1 MAGPRAKLLAYLRGG
16 RYTFGFAKTRCIS
29 TWRETR
35 VPDRASHWSWPPPSG
50 MPVAPCA
57 LGPLEPGWA
66 DYNAITARNL
76 ETLLQHREAGRE
88 FGVIHFGDWYGER
101 TWNWGNLE
109 YDLHHGLFLQ
119 FARTGDRRFFDQAV
133 ISARHQMDVDTIH
146 HHREPARVG
155 QQWIHSVM
163 HTAGYYPKEFQGM
176 GRYAA
181 EGWSDNRG
189 HVWAGG
195 LFDAALFT
203 GDRRAWEVATRIADW
218 AAGPQ
223 ITNFDFGNAR
233 ARVDA
238 HSRHERLQR
247 HR

>member
-1 MAGPRAKLLAYLRGG
+1 
-16 RYTFGFAKTRCIS
+16 
-29 TWRETR
+29 
-35 VPDRASHWSWPPPSG
+35 
-50 MPVAPCA
+50 
-57 LGPLEPGWA
+57 
-66 DYNAITARNL
+66 
-76 ETLLQHREAGRE
+76 
-88 FGVIHFGDWYGER
+88 
-101 TWNWGNLE
+101 
-109 YDLHHGLFLQ
+109 
-119 FARTGDRRFFDQAV
+119 
-133 ISARHQMDVDTIH
+133 
-146 HHREPARVG
+146 
-155 QQWIHSVM
+155 
-163 HTAGYYPKEFQGM
+163 M

-233 ARVDA
+233 ECGWMLILVVF
-238 HSRHERLQR
+238 ERLQR